1 MVKRL
6 NSDDSDLS
14 PSEKRKK
21 EEEYQKYLE
30 REVEYDYG
38 QTIKGIRGGMMFA
51 DQHLD
56 SQVMNLVADSDDRS
70 KTGNSWN

>member
-1 MVKRL
+1 MEKRL
-6 NSDDSDLS
+6 NSEDSDLS

-21 EEEYQKYLE
+21 EEEYKKYLE

-51 DQHLD
+51 D
-56 SQVMNLVADSDDRS
+56 
-70 KTGNSWN
+70 

>member
-1 MVKRL
+1 MEKRL
-6 NSDDSDLS
+6 NSEDSDLS

-21 EEEYQKYLE
+21 EEEYQNYLE
-30 REVEYDYG
+30 KNVEYDYG
-38 QTIKGIRGGMMFA
+38 QSIKEIRGGYMFA